1 MPLAPAPALLSV
13 ASAVPPHVLAQADVA
28 AQAERLFAGRFAG
41 WNRLAGVFA
50 STGIRTRSAVRPME
64 WYLEPK
70 GWPERTAAYLGGGT
84 DLFVDAADRALE
96 RAGLSAAE
104 VDTIVTVSSTG
115 IATPSLEARAAAR
128 LGFRADIRRVPVFGL
143 GCAGGIAGLA
153 LAARLA
159 AAEPGSVVLLVA
171 IELCTLSFRLDT
183 PDKADIVAAAL
194 FGDGAAACVL
204 STGARGPHLVTAA
217 GDHTWPDTLGIMGW
231 DVGNDGFGVIFDR
244 AIPPFVTAELG
255 AALDAVCRAEAV
267 DRSKVDRFVCH
278 PGGTKVLAALE
289 SALTIEPGSLDIERE
304 VLAEFGN
311 MSAPTVLF
319 VLERAAA
326 RGPLGSA
333 LLMAMGP
340 GFTLSCAALRSR
352 E

>member
-1 MPLAPAPALLSV
+1 MPLSPAPALLSV
-13 ASAVPPHVLAQADVA
+13 ASAVPPHVLAQSEVA
-28 AQAERLFAGRFAG
+28 AEAERLFAGFPG
-41 WNRLAGVFA
+41 WNRVAGVFA
-50 STGIRTRSAVRPME
+50 STGIKTRRAVRPID
-64 WYLEPK
+64 WYLDPK
-70 GWPERTAAYLGGGT
+70 GWPERTAAYLDGGT
-84 DLFVDAADRALE
+84 DLLVEAASRALD
-96 RAGLSAAE
+96 RAGLSAAD
-104 VDTIVTVSSTG
+104 VDTVVTVSSTG

-128 LGFRADIRRVPVFGL
+128 LGFRPDARRVPVFGL

-159 AAEPGSVVLLVA
+159 AAEPGSAVLLVA
-171 IELCTLSFRLDT
+171 VELCTLSFRLNA
-183 PDKADIVAAAL
+183 PDKADIVATAL

-204 STGARGPHLVTAA
+204 STGAAGPHLVTAA
-217 GDHTWPDTLGIMGW
+217 GDHSWPDTLGIMGW
-231 DVGNDGFGVIFDR
+231 EVGEDGFGVIFDR

-255 AALDAVCRAEAV
+255 AALDAVCRSEGV
-267 DRSKVDRFVCH
+267 DRGGIDRFVCH
-278 PGGTKVLAALE
+278 PGGTKVLTALE
-289 SALTIEPGSLDIERE
+289 SALKLDKGSLDVERE

-326 RGPLGSA
+326 RGPLRSP